1 MKRKKLFISII
12 FLIVSIMIG
21 YLNYYIASSTKETQS
36 IYVLTHDQI
45 VGTKITKDML
55 RQKEIGK
62 YNMGD
67 TVVKEL
73 SEIEGKYLL
82 QSVKAE
88 RLLYSD
94 MLTDDVNQT
103 SFSSKI
109 INTAVTVKTDLV
121 SSVAAELKP
130 DSIIQIALISKNQ
143 DGSAIVTYPSQLNR
157 IRVLKMTI
165 DSGQEITEEK
175 DMKSNVTEQR
185 KPATLTLD
193 LTDEQT
199 KIILPYVYAGNIHCI
214 LLNETIS
221 SEYRKSIGL
230 Q

>member
-1 MKRKKLFISII
+1 
-12 FLIVSIMIG
+12 
-21 YLNYYIASSTKETQS
+21 
-36 IYVLTHDQI
+36 
-45 VGTKITKDML
+45 
-55 RQKEIGK
+55 
-62 YNMGD
+62 
-67 TVVKEL
+67 
-73 SEIEGKYLL
+73 
-82 QSVKAE
+82 
-88 RLLYSD
+88 
-94 MLTDDVNQT
+94 
-103 SFSSKI
+103 
-109 INTAVTVKTDLV
+109 
-121 SSVAAELKP
+121 
-130 DSIIQIALISKNQ
+130 
-143 DGSAIVTYPSQLNR
+143 
-157 IRVLKMTI
+157 MTI

>member
-1 MKRKKLFISII
+1 
-12 FLIVSIMIG
+12 
-21 YLNYYIASSTKETQS
+21 
-36 IYVLTHDQI
+36 
-45 VGTKITKDML
+45 
-55 RQKEIGK
+55 
-62 YNMGD
+62 MGD

-94 MLTDDVNQT
+94 MLTEDVNQS

-143 DGSAIVTYPSQLNR
+143 DGSATVTYPSQLNR

>member
-94 MLTDDVNQT
+94 MLTEDVNQT

-121 SSVAAELKP
+121 SSVAAELKHCNL
-130 DSIIQIALISKNQ
+130 S
-143 DGSAIVTYPSQLNR
+143 
-157 IRVLKMTI
+157 
-165 DSGQEITEEK
+165 
-175 DMKSNVTEQR
+175 
-185 KPATLTLD
+185 KPAKQDKGTEND
-193 LTDEQT
+193 
-199 KIILPYVYAGNIHCI
+199 H
-214 LLNETIS
+214 
-221 SEYRKSIGL
+221 
-230 Q
+230 